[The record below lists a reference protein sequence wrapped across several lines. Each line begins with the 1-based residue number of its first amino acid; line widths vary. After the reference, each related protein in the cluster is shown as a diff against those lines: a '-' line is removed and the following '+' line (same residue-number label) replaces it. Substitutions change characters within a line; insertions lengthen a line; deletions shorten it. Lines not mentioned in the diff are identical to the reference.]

1 MIRFPQPL
9 KPGDLIAVTAPS
21 SGVPG
26 PLQARLDLVLE
37 HLRTQG
43 YSILEG
49 QCLRHEYKDASAPKE
64 DRARE
69 FSEFLQH
76 PDVAAIMP
84 PWGGELA
91 TELLDLIPFA
101 ALKDMP
107 PKWVMGFSDISTL
120 LVPLSL
126 VSGWATAHGPNLMD
140 LAPTQT
146 DPLTNGA
153 LDILAAD
160 FQAPVVQRSSPM
172 YQTQFTDFAVQA
184 DAPLNLTETTC
195 WKRLDGNT
203 TAVTFQGRLI
213 GGCLDTISLLA
224 GTLYGDVPTFI
235 QQSGEQGTILYLEN
249 AEMSPSALV
258 RTLLFLKRHGWFEG
272 LSGLLFGRS
281 AGPSPEHSDALSY
294 QEALQAC
301 LGEVDYPILLDVD
314 IGHQPPQFT
323 LINGAMAEVE
333 FWDGQGMISQW
344 QLEQHPISSTSTQ
357 HRP

>member
-1 MIRFPQPL
+1 MIHFPKPL

-37 HLRTQG
+37 HLRAQG
-43 YSILEG
+43 YLIIEG
-49 QCLRHEYKDASAPKE
+49 QCLRNEYKDASAPKE

-69 FSEFLQH
+69 FTEFLQH
-76 PDVAAIMP
+76 PDVAAIIP

-101 ALKDMP
+101 PLKDMP

-120 LVPLSL
+120 LLPLSL

-146 DPLTNGA
+146 DPLTTSSLA
-153 LDILAAD
+153 VLAAD
-160 FQAPVVQRSSPM
+160 FQTPVVQHSSRM
-172 YQTQFTDFAVQA
+172 YQTQFTDFADQA

-195 WKRLDGNT
+195 WRRLDDDT

-213 GGCLDTISLLA
+213 GGCLDTIALLA
-224 GTLYGDVPTFI
+224 GTAYGDVPAFI

-249 AEMSPSALV
+249 VEMSPPGLV

-272 LSGLLFGRS
+272 LSGLMFGRS
-281 AGPSPEHSDALSY
+281 AGPKPKETNALSY
-294 QEALQAC
+294 TEALQSSLADLNC
-301 LGEVDYPILLDVD
+301 PVLLDVD

-323 LINGAMAEVE
+323 LINGTVAEVK
-333 FWDGQGMISQW
+333 FWDSQGVIAQW
-344 QLEQHPISSTSTQ
+344 KHG
-357 HRP
+357 

>member
-1 MIRFPQPL
+1 MICFPKPL
-9 KPGDLIAVTAPS
+9 KPGSLIAVTAPS

-26 PLQARLDLVLE
+26 PLQARLDLVLG
-37 HLRTQG
+37 HLRTEG
-43 YSILEG
+43 YSIIEG

-69 FSEFLQH
+69 FSGFLQH
-76 PDVAAIMP
+76 PEVAAIIP

-91 TELLDLIPFA
+91 TELLELIPFA
-101 ALKDMP
+101 TFKDMP

-120 LVPLSL
+120 LLPLSL

-146 DPLTNGA
+146 DPLTTSSLA
-153 LDILAAD
+153 VLAAD
-160 FQAPVVQRSSPM
+160 FETRVRQHSSQM
-172 YQTQFTDFAVQA
+172 YQTQFTDFAEQA

-195 WKRLDGNT
+195 WKRLGDDT

-213 GGCLDTISLLA
+213 GGCLDTIALLA
-224 GTLYGDVPTFI
+224 GTPYGDVPTFI

-249 AEMSPSALV
+249 VSMPPPDLV

-281 AGPSPEHSDALSY
+281 AGPNPEHPEALSY

-301 LGEVDYPILLDVD
+301 LGEVDYPVLLDVD

-323 LINGAMAEVE
+323 LINGAMAEVK
-333 FWDGQGMISQW
+333 FWDNQGAISQW
-344 QLEQHPISSTSTQ
+344 RHN
-357 HRP
+357 